1 MLNDEQ
7 LAKKSFRAMEDF
19 IALKS
24 KSDDLVQ
31 RVFKAQKS
39 TIVKDAF
46 SKFLNIDSNIVA
58 EYLAKY
64 LDFNL
69 KK

>member
-19 IALKS
+19 IELKR
-24 KSDDLVQ
+24 KSDDLVY
-31 RVFKAQKS
+31 RVFKDSK
-39 TIVKDAF
+39 TKIVKDAF
-46 SKFLNIDSNIVA
+46 LKFLNIDSNIVA
-58 EYLAKY
+58 EYLAKF
-64 LDFNL
+64 LDFHL